1 LKAIGK
7 PSFITHNGNIIIR
20 SGAVPPVYAP
30 VGTRDK
36 KVFGKVA
43 DVIGP
48 VNDPYVVIKPKKKGM
63 RIAEELYL
71 LPRKPRRKS
80 FARTRRKKG

>member
-1 LKAIGK
+1 MKLIGK

-20 SGAVPPVYAP
+20 GGGVPPVYAP
-30 VGTRDK
+30 VGTKDK

-43 DVIGP
+43 DVMGP
-48 VNDPYVVIKPKKKGM
+48 VSDPYVVIKPKKKGM

-71 LPRKPRRKS
+71 LPRKPRKRS
-80 FARTRRKKG
+80 FAKKRWKKR